1 MASFKHKIVY
11 VMIDPSGVP
20 VKRLYSASAASDW
33 RAAHPAHA
41 CREDNYGWLAQVARK
56 GHKRASRIF
65 PKKAQAEKWART
77 IEERMANGHSTPLHG
92 IASTRDGVLL
102 KEILTRYIK
111 EISSQRPGA
120 KSEHARIRRL
130 IEGLGH
136 HTNQTLTSEHVV
148 AHVHGLVDKNYAT
161 GTILRE
167 LSNLSDSINMAKTMW
182 RIPWPS
188 NPVPD
193 AKYVIRKL
201 RLMEP
206 AGSRERRLR
215 EGEEAKLMG
224 ALPVYT
230 RRKIGLSLIKEIVAF
245 ALETAMRREEIIRM
259 RREDV
264 TVTDGTSGTVH
275 IRKSKTDHQ
284 TGKRGRIVPLSTK
297 AIEILKFLPTFLDGS
312 VWGIAE
318 PHSVTRAFERL
329 CKRAGIVDLH
339 FHDLRHEATSRLFEK
354 GLPIEKVALFTG
366 HTNWRSL
373 QRYTHPDSQ
382 RVSEEMNESANG
394 E

>member
-1 MASFKHKIVY
+1 MATFRRSIIYAMVDTSDR
-11 VMIDPSGVP
+11 VI
-20 VKRLYSASAASDW
+20 KRLKSASAASAW
-33 RAAHPAHA
+33 QALHPDHK
-41 CREDNYGWLAQVARK
+41 CRKDNYGWEVMVRRK
-56 GHKRASRIF
+56 GHKSMCRTFRL
-65 PKKAQAEKWART
+65 KVQAEKWAG
-77 IEERMANGHSTPLHG
+77 IVEERIAGGHALPLQG
-92 IASTRDGVLL
+92 IASTRDGFLLRDVL
-102 KEILTRYIK
+102 ERYKKDIT
-111 EISSQRPGA
+111 SQRPG
-120 KSEHARIRRL
+120 KSGETSRVNLL
-130 IEGLGH
+130 ITKLGH
-136 HTNQTLTSEHVV
+136 HTQHSLMSEHVV
-148 AHVHGLVDKNYAT
+148 NYVRERIAGGKAT
-161 GTILRE
+161 GTVLRE
-167 LSNLSDSINMAKTMW
+167 LTNLSDAINMAKSMW

-188 NPVPD
+188 NPVSD
-193 AKYVIRKL
+193 AKYIIRKL

-206 AGSRERRLR
+206 AGRRERRLR
-215 EGEEAKLMG
+215 EGEEEKLMG
-224 ALPVYT
+224 APLSYN
-230 RRKIGLSLIKEIVAF
+230 RKTGLSLIKEIVAF